1 MPARPRTPTGTDC
14 HRPSSF
20 VAVFTF
26 AHLSDPHLPLPPVRV
41 GELLSKRLTG
51 WLSWTRRRQFMLRP
65 EALAATVA
73 DIDAAKPD
81 HVVVTGDLV
90 NISTAAE
97 FRQAATWLSTLGPP
111 DHVTVIPGNHDAY
124 VRSADRD
131 SFAAWVPYMVGDGK
145 SASAPPDFP
154 AVRRRGPVAFVGLN
168 TAVPMPVFI
177 AAGTLGA
184 EQIARFETTMRD
196 LAAAGLCRVVLIHHP
211 PQVGGAKPRKGLT
224 DAAAFRAAIE
234 RVGAELILHGH
245 NHRAQLG
252 RIETPAGGVP
262 VLGAASASA
271 APGTRYGAG
280 GYNLI
285 RVAPHDAGWA
295 IDVEIRAI
303 ADGLAGC
310 TAAQRFRLVAP
321 RPPVA
326 PARAA

>member
-1 MPARPRTPTGTDC
+1 M
-14 HRPSSF
+14 
-20 VAVFTF
+20 FTF
-26 AHLSDPHLPLPPVRV
+26 AHLSDPHLPLPPVRI
-41 GELLSKRLTG
+41 GELLSKRATG
-51 WLSWTRRRQFMLRP
+51 WLSWTRRRRFMLRP
-65 EALAATVA
+65 EALAATMA

-90 NISTAAE
+90 NISTTAE
-97 FRQAATWLSTLGPP
+97 FRQAATWLNRLGPS

-124 VRSADRD
+124 VRTPDGE
-131 SFAAWVPYMVGDGK
+131 SFESWVPYMVGDGVP
-145 SASAPPDFP
+145 ASARPDFP
-154 AVRRRGPVAFVGLN
+154 AVRRRGPVAFVGLS

-184 EQIARFETTMRD
+184 EQIARFEATMRD

-211 PQVGGAKPRKGLT
+211 PQKDGAKPRKGLT

-252 RIETPAGGVP
+252 RIDTPAGAVP

-285 RVAPHDAGWA
+285 RVTPQDDGWA
-295 IDVEIRAI
+295 IDVEVRAI
-303 ADGLAGC
+303 SDDLAGC
-310 TAAQRFRLVAP
+310 APAQRFRLVAP

-326 PARAA
+326 PAQAA